1 MGRISKRCFFNAVLG
16 FGMGFLG
23 GWHMRGSGLRT
34 WLLRQLALEQV
45 RFASAR
51 NPPDVANSFV
61 VLVMG
66 QSNVANHAT
75 PRGRG
80 GAGTYS
86 FTPDGFFACEDPLPG
101 ASGSGGSVW
110 TRWAA
115 LRRQTDPVVSV
126 VVACVAQGSSFASD
140 WKPGGCHYPRVT
152 AVVRSLQSRGFPIAA
167 VIWHQGESEAWMND
181 IDASIYAN
189 ELKSVMA
196 GVRDLGVVAPIF
208 VCQTSRDAN
217 GTVNLAI
224 RKAQAGLRNSV
235 VGVHAG
241 PDTDLLGDEFRADGV
256 HWNARGLDRF
266 AEGLEACLRNVGL

>member
-1 MGRISKRCFFNAVLG
+1 MRLVFKRCFVIPVLVFGTGVLVGWHLRGTG
-16 FGMGFLG
+16 FGT
-23 GWHMRGSGLRT
+23 R
-34 WLLRQLALEQV
+34 LLRFVGLQQV
-45 RFASAR
+45 HLLSELH
-51 NPPDVANSFV
+51 PPDAANSFV
-61 VLVMG
+61 ILVMG
-66 QSNVANHAT
+66 QSNVANHAM

-126 VVACVAQGSSFASD
+126 VVACVAQGSSFAHD
-140 WKPGGCHYPRVT
+140 WKLGGRHYPRVT
-152 AVVRSLQSRGFPIAA
+152 AVVRSLQSRGYPIAA
-167 VIWHQGESEAWMND
+167 VIWHQGESEAWRNE
-181 IDASIYAN
+181 IDASLYAN

-196 GVRDLGVVAPIF
+196 GVRDLGVVSPIF

-235 VGVHAG
+235 VRIHAG
-241 PDTDLLGDEFRADGV
+241 PDTDLLGVEFRADGV

-266 AEGLEACLRNVGL
+266 AEELEVCFRRARL